1 MQPQLLDLDLP
12 GSQDLPCSDDTPVDN
27 ENQNKLPDWLL
38 AVLDEI
44 WGDRHDWFFALNI
57 GIYGPEH

>member
-1 MQPQLLDLDLP
+1 
-12 GSQDLPCSDDTPVDN
+12 VDN

-44 WGDRHDWFFALNI
+44 WGDRHDWFFALNM